1 MTVVARQNLSRR
13 MRGTTP
19 QKITLRR
26 WRENC
31 HNDALI
37 PVPVLVTDPNPAVG
51 HLAGLTTSRSATTRH
66 MTRATPPRP
75 SPSGNRRPTR
85 GLSLSHPSE
94 AMQATQRRFH
104 GSSAPPPV
112 GWLLAGRPQGY
123 SARTPTSWPTQE
135 PLGAEIPP
143 VAALDGCRSLLGGM
157 VKVRPGW
164 DGEVLGQN
172 SRLPV
177 QRTLIYKIS
186 FSYGVRSKP
195 CYLHRIILME
205 STLRTATFPCFRN
218 ELSLKD
224 QFVTARR

>member
-104 GSSAPPPV
+104 GSSAPPSGMAASRPPAR
-112 GWLLAGRPQGY
+112 LQCPDTHQLAHPGTSWCRDPSCGRPGRVPE
-123 SARTPTSWPTQE
+123 SA
-135 PLGAEIPP
+135 
-143 VAALDGCRSLLGGM
+143 
-157 VKVRPGW
+157 GW
-164 DGEVLGQN
+164 DGEGATRVGWG
-172 SRLPV
+172 
-177 QRTLIYKIS
+177 
-186 FSYGVRSKP
+186 GVGS
-195 CYLHRIILME
+195 E
-205 STLRTATFPCFRN
+205 
-218 ELSLKD
+218 
-224 QFVTARR
+224 